1 MCDSVLSKRLL
12 KPEIGGNK
20 LLKVAT
26 VAYELNLINN
36 SLQVYW
42 GCGFVWN
49 CLVCTIDFFFFLSVG
64 LKRHIITAM
73 HNLYSE
79 NKHMTYSALL
89 HVVVHQMQS

>member
-1 MCDSVLSKRLL
+1 MIIYIIVRVCVCVCDSVLSKRLL
-12 KPEIGGNK
+12 KPEIGENK

-49 CLVCTIDFFFFLSVG
+49 CLVCTKFP
-64 LKRHIITAM
+64 
-73 HNLYSE
+73 
-79 NKHMTYSALL
+79 
-89 HVVVHQMQS
+89 

>member
-1 MCDSVLSKRLL
+1 MSDSVRSKRFL
-12 KPEIGGNK
+12 KPEIGENK

-49 CLVCTIDFFFFLSVG
+49 CLVCTKFP
-64 LKRHIITAM
+64 
-73 HNLYSE
+73 
-79 NKHMTYSALL
+79 
-89 HVVVHQMQS
+89 

>member
-1 MCDSVLSKRLL
+1 MCIYDYLYNCEGVCVCVCDSVLSKRLL
-12 KPEIGGNK
+12 KPEIGENK

-49 CLVCTIDFFFFLSVG
+49 CLVCTKFP
-64 LKRHIITAM
+64 
-73 HNLYSE
+73 
-79 NKHMTYSALL
+79 
-89 HVVVHQMQS
+89 